1 MSKQDLDN
9 LVDEALDN
17 IRNDRKLAREFLNE
31 LANQIA
37 IDPDNNRSLSP
48 VAAKH
53 VETMQRSNEQ
63 LVKFKPQS
71 DYLKLIVYEGESAIF
86 LRNGVAFSAKWVW
99 ALKSFIDKKFI
110 KNFKKLSEMGT
121 KDMENAQSNN
131 QKMLCGGCGSKVG
144 NVILESSLSCLLY
157 TSPSPRD
164 S

>member
-1 MSKQDLDN
+1 MGERRAVSKQDLDN

-63 LVKFKPQS
+63 LVKLINIKQKQTTQDIGLS
-71 DYLKLIVYEGESAIF
+71 DE
-86 LRNGVAFSAKWVW
+86 
-99 ALKSFIDKKFI
+99 DKASLF
-110 KNFKKLSEMGT
+110 
-121 KDMENAQSNN
+121 DMIQ
-131 QKMLCGGCGSKVG
+131 GDG
-144 NVILESSLSCLLY
+144 
-157 TSPSPRD
+157 
-164 S
+164 